1 MSENVTAYDEGKSG
15 LLQVGTVGHCTCQW
29 VLPREHWH
37 THTGSLTYNNTHY
50 GWSIGLLLKSKF

>member
-1 MSENVTAYDEGKSG
+1 MMSENVTAYDEGKSG

-37 THTGSLTYNNTHY
+37 THTGSL
-50 GWSIGLLLKSKF
+50 